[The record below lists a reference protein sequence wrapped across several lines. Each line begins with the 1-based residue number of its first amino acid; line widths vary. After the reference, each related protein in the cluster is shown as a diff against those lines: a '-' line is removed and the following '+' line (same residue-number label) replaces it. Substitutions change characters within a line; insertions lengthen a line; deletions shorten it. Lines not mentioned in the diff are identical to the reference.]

1 MRIVRAPRRLLLVLA
16 LAVAAATGVGL
27 EAGLPRSTAKP
38 VAATPRTQ
46 IATAVPDG
54 FRVEAGL
61 RYLPG
66 TDPYGL
72 LDAYLPPT
80 GDAQPWVF
88 VLHGGAWAAGN
99 RTDPNSRRAIDTFT
113 SAGYAV
119 FSADYP
125 LITDQAG
132 YVGVSWTVE
141 RDAVAQ
147 AVRYVRANAA
157 SFGIDP
163 SRGVIYGFS
172 AGGNLSASIALRDPT
187 WFRGFVSVS
196 GVLEPQHVMTET
208 LKEWTAVAMRCPY
221 LPTWHYCAARW
232 QDAEPL
238 THVAAG
244 DPPALFFAG
253 DDDPLVPAAGA
264 VHLAAALRVAGTA
277 ARVVIAHGTRHEDGS
292 WYGNPTNTAILLDFV
307 ATCVGR
313 TS

>member
-1 MRIVRAPRRLLLVLA
+1 MRIVRAPRHLLLMLVLA
-16 LAVAAATGVGL
+16 ATAAGVGL
-27 EAGLPRSTAKP
+27 AAGFPRSDAKP
-38 VAATPRTQ
+38 VAATLRTQ
-46 IATAVPDG
+46 TATAVPDG
-54 FRVEAGL
+54 FRIEDGL

-80 GDAQPWVF
+80 GGGRPWVF
-88 VLHGGAWAAGN
+88 VLHGGAWAAGS
-99 RTDPNSRRAIDTFT
+99 RTDPNARRAIDTFT

-125 LITDQAG
+125 LTTDRAG

-141 RDAVAQ
+141 RDAVEQ
-147 AVRYVRANAA
+147 AVRYVRARAA
-157 SFGIDP
+157 AFGIDP
-163 SRGVIYGFS
+163 SRGVAYGFS
-172 AGGNLSASIALRDPT
+172 AGGNLSASIALRDPR

-196 GVLEPQHVMTET
+196 GVLEPQHVTTES

-221 LPTWHYCAARW
+221 LPAWPVCGARW
-232 QDAEPL
+232 RDAEPL

-244 DPPALFFAG
+244 DPPGLLFAG

-277 ARVVIAHGTRHEDGS
+277 ARVVIAHDTGHEDVS